1 MLLWLA
7 FAQWCYGQDP
17 YYYHIDKSKGL
28 PSNSVYDIFQDS
40 TGYMWFATDEGLC
53 RYNGTTFKTYY
64 SAQQTS
70 RSGSCIQQ
78 DKYGRIW
85 YSNFDG
91 YLYYVA
97 NGELRALKNQKPKG
111 YFRYG
116 IINDYLYI
124 LDKNGVLIY
133 HLKTLK
139 QVAHLNIV
147 DEFISST
154 NVINGKFYIRG
165 SVLYEIGDGKLLR
178 KIALPSVFNTNLMQ
192 PAIMEATSQGI
203 LFVAKLSNTNYL
215 LNAKGQFEM
224 QHRPTTV
231 NFVQNTAYTAN
242 NLWLC
247 TSKGAHLY
255 QSDNTYTSY
264 FSAHNIS
271 CVFKDN
277 KGNHW
282 FSTLN
287 RGLFL
292 VPDLKNTLLQLQSR
306 PITINAVKN
315 GVVASTESGDI
326 YEVNLNKNYA
336 KLLYASGD
344 NHAISQL
351 LVDTVKDNIIFTS
364 KKFNILNKK
373 YQPQIQVHVA
383 VKDVKPID
391 DTYYSFAASGYSG
404 IFKLPANNQKSR
416 WDSVYLAKKRKPNS
430 ENNFGEADL
439 MMGVN
444 GKATVYNSYN
454 QTIYYA
460 TNVGLFY
467 KMLDTQSEIKYL
479 NNSLYIKKL
488 QVYGN
493 TVYGLA
499 TNGKLFAINV
509 QNQPQELQLN
519 NDGKLNFASNIR
531 VIGNMLYIIASSA
544 IYEYSLSTKQIINI
558 MPLGSDFEVS
568 DLSLYADKLVF
579 ATAKGI
585 LLQSRK
591 IRHAKNTSPLV
602 IEDIAVNDSLLNIDQ
617 LQHLK
622 YGQNNV
628 AIGYSLLAF
637 TPQEKNPIY
646 YRLNGGKWQQ
656 LVDYSGSLK
665 LTSLAPGSYT
675 ISFSQLA
682 DGERPQS
689 LSFTIAKPFWQATV
703 FIFGV
708 TTLFLLLIYVIYR
721 YQIAQN
727 NKQNQLKL
735 SRLNLEK
742 NLNLSKLKAIK
753 SQMNPHF
760 FYNALNTIQS
770 YILDSDKK
778 QAVGY
783 LSKFSA
789 LTRTILEMS
798 ENEYINLNEEIKMI
812 GFYLDIEKARFSD
825 GFEYT
830 IDLRHIA
837 TDEDIRIPS
846 LLLQPYVEN
855 AIKHGLLH
863 KQGDKKLNI
872 SFEKTNQ
879 ILRVTIDDN
888 GIGRQRSAELNRIK
902 SQKPQSFATEA
913 IQNRIDL
920 LNEGR
925 NEKITVQYID
935 KISVADN
942 PLGTTVV
949 IEIPL
954 N

>member
-28 PSNSVYDIFQDS
+28 PSNSVYDIFQDR

-64 SAQQTS
+64 SLQQTS

-91 YLYYVA
+91 YLYYVV
-97 NGELRALKNQKPKG
+97 NGKLMALQNQKPKG

-116 IINDYLYI
+116 IINDYLYV
-124 LDKNGVLIY
+124 LAKNGVLIY

-147 DEFISST
+147 DEFISSA

-165 SVLYEIGDGKLLR
+165 SVLYEVGDGKLLR

-192 PAIMEATSQGI
+192 PAIMQATPQGI

-215 LNAKGQFEM
+215 LNTKQQFEV
-224 QHRPTTV
+224 QHRPTVV
-231 NFVQNTAYTAN
+231 NFVQNTAYTASH
-242 NLWLC
+242 LWLC
-247 TSKGAHLY
+247 TAKGAYLY
-255 QSDNTYTSY
+255 QPDGTYTPY
-264 FSAHNIS
+264 FATHNIS
-271 CVFKDN
+271 YVFKDN
-277 KGNHW
+277 RGNYW

-287 RGLFL
+287 KGLFL
-292 VPDLKNTLLQLQSR
+292 VPDLKNILLQLQPR
-306 PITINAVKN
+306 PITISVVKN
-315 GVVASTESGDI
+315 GVIASTENGDI
-326 YEVNLNKNYA
+326 YEVNLHKNCT
-336 KLLYASGD
+336 KLLYSSGD
-344 NHAISQL
+344 NHMISQL
-351 LVDTVKDNIIFTS
+351 LVDTVKGNVMFTA
-364 KKFNILNKK
+364 KKFNILNQN
-373 YQPQIQVHVA
+373 YQLQTEAHVA

-391 DTYYSFAASGYSG
+391 DTYYSFAASGYLG
-404 IFKLPANNQKSR
+404 MFKLPNHNQKSK
-416 WDSVYLAKKRKPNS
+416 WDSVYIAKKRKPNS

-439 MMGVN
+439 MVGIN
-444 GKATVYNSYN
+444 GKATVYNPYN

-467 KMLDTQSEIKYL
+467 ITSTLQGEIKYH

-488 QVYGN
+488 QFYGN

-499 TNGKLFAINV
+499 TNGKLFAFSA
-509 QNQPQELQLN
+509 QNQPHELRLD
-519 NDGKLNFASNIR
+519 NDGKLNFARNIR
-531 VIGNMLYIIASSA
+531 VIGNMLYVITPSA
-544 IYEYSLSTKQIINI
+544 IYAYNLTSKQITNV
-558 MPLGSDFEVS
+558 MPLGADFEVS
-568 DLSLYADKLVF
+568 DLNLYADKLVF
-579 ATAKGI
+579 ATAKGV
-585 LLQSRK
+585 LLQHHKTNRT
-591 IRHAKNTSPLV
+591 KNTSPLV
-602 IEDIAVNDSLLNIDQ
+602 IEDITVNDSLLNSSQ
-617 LQHLK
+617 LHHLK

-628 AIGYSLLAF
+628 VISYSLLGF

-656 LVDYSGSLK
+656 LADYSGSLK

-675 ISFSQLA
+675 VSFSQLP
-682 DGERPQS
+682 DGELPQN
-689 LSFTIAKPFWQATV
+689 LSFTIAKPFWQTTV
-703 FIFGV
+703 FILGSV
-708 TTLFLLLIYVIYR
+708 MLFLLLIYMVYR

-727 NKQNQLKL
+727 NKQNQLQL
-735 SRLNLEK
+735 ARLNLEK

-812 GFYLDIEKARFSD
+812 GFYLDIEKSRFSD
-825 GFEYT
+825 SFEYT
-830 IDLRHIA
+830 INLQHITA
-837 TDEDIRIPS
+837 DEDIRIPS

-888 GIGRQRSAELNRIK
+888 GIGRQRSAELNHIK

-920 LNEGR
+920 LNEGS

-935 KISVADN
+935 KMSVADN

-954 N
+954 S